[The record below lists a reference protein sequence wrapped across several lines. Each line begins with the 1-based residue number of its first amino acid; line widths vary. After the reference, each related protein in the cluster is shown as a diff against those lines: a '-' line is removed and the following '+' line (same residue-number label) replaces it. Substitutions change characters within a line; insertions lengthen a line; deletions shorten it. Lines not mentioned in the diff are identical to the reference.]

1 MNETADQLNGR
12 QPTLFAENLQLGPL
26 LFLTAIFWMGFVAR
40 IIWSPLLPTIEK
52 DLNISHTTAGS
63 LFLYVSIGYLT
74 GLLGSGFIS
83 SWITHRKAVILSAII
98 VGGALIWI
106 ALWQGFWA
114 LQSGLFILGLGSGLY
129 LPSGIATI
137 TALVQPQHWGKAL
150 AVHELAPVL
159 AFISS
164 PLASELLLRTYSWR
178 GVVAIVGIGSLL
190 SGITFI
196 FFGRGGDFPGEQ
208 PNLKSARLLFSEP
221 SFWIMAV
228 LFCLGVSSTIGIYTM
243 IPLYL
248 VVDHGLNRSFVNF
261 LFSLSRLP
269 TIGTIFFAGWARDR
283 FGSKTTLAWVFFL
296 GCFATII
303 MGIAPANLVMI
314 MMFVQPLIASSFFP
328 AGFSALSGIGPPSV
342 RNISVSFTLPISM
355 AIGGGVIPT
364 WIGFMGDRGSFGFGI
379 AVAGS
384 LLFVGTVLARFL
396 RLEGE
401 AHK

>member
-1 MNETADQLNGR
+1 LHETADQLNGR
-12 QPTLFAENLQLGPL
+12 QSTSFAENLQLGPL

-52 DLNISHTTAGS
+52 DLNISHTAAGS
-63 LFLYVSIGYLT
+63 LFLYVSIGYLI

-106 ALWQGFWA
+106 AFWQGFWA
-114 LQSGLFILGLGSGLY
+114 LQSGLFILGLGGGLY

-137 TALVQPQHWGKAL
+137 TALVQPQHWGKAM

-396 RLEGE
+396 RIEGE

>member
-106 ALWQGFWA
+106 AFWQGFWA

>member
-1 MNETADQLNGR
+1 MHETADQLNGR
-12 QPTLFAENLQLGPL
+12 QSTSFAENLQLGPL

-52 DLNISHTTAGS
+52 DLNISHTAAGS
-63 LFLYVSIGYLT
+63 LFLYVSIGYLI

-106 ALWQGFWA
+106 AFWQGFWA
-114 LQSGLFILGLGSGLY
+114 LQSGLFILGLGGGLY

-137 TALVQPQHWGKAL
+137 TALVQPQHWGKAM

-396 RLEGE
+396 RIEGE